1 MGKANRANLEVS
13 VEIMEIVIIILMVIL
28 VGFFLWD
35 RLQGRQRWKE
45 QSDALSKIV
54 GEKVEGSVG
63 VFGDLRE
70 RLGELTKRTKDIEE
84 VGKSISS
91 LQEALRAPRFKGEFG
106 EVGLETLLMNHF
118 PGSYYLQH
126 RFRNGKIVDAAVRV
140 GDNLV
145 SIDSKFPFPL
155 EDFERMVTTQ
165 SQEER
170 TRLRRQFTHTIR
182 KHIDEVSEYIQIDE
196 GTFDFALLYIPA
208 ENLYYQTVVRGPQP
222 SEESDLYSYC
232 RKKRVFPV
240 SPNTLYAYLQ
250 AIVLG
255 LKGLQVEK
263 YAREILGR
271 LERLQGELQYFQEDY
286 DLIGRH
292 ISHAATKHTE
302 ARGRLTKLS
311 GRLELLSG
319 EPPIDKLPEGDTE
332 THNEDE

>member
-1 MGKANRANLEVS
+1 
-13 VEIMEIVIIILMVIL
+13 MEIVIIILLLIL

-35 RLQGRQRWKE
+35 RLRGRQRLKE
-45 QSDALSKIV
+45 QGETLSKMV

-91 LQEALRAPRFKGEFG
+91 LQEALRAPKFRGEFG

-118 PGSYYLQH
+118 SGSYSLQY
-126 RFRNGKIVDAAVRV
+126 RFRNGKTVDAVVRV
-140 GDNLV
+140 GENLV
-145 SIDSKFPFPL
+145 PIDSKFPFPL

-170 TRLRRQFTHTIR
+170 IRLRRQFTRTIK
-182 KHIDEVSEYIQIDE
+182 KHIDDVSEYIQTDE

-208 ENLYYQTVVRGPQP
+208 ENLYYETVARGSQP
-222 SEESDLYSYC
+222 SEESDIYSYC
-232 RKKRVFPV
+232 RDKRVFPV
-240 SPNTLYAYLQ
+240 SPNTFYAYLQ

-263 YAREILGR
+263 FAREILGH
-271 LERLQGELQYFQEDY
+271 LERLKGELQSFQQDY

-292 ISHAATKHTE
+292 ISHAATRHTE
-302 ARGRLTKLS
+302 ARGKLTRLS

-319 EPPIDKLPEGDTE
+319 ETPIEKLPEGSTE
-332 THNEDE
+332 TRDEDE

>member
-1 MGKANRANLEVS
+1 
-13 VEIMEIVIIILMVIL
+13 MEIVIIILLLIL

-35 RLQGRQRWKE
+35 RLRGRQRLKE
-45 QSDALSKIV
+45 QGETLSKMV

-91 LQEALRAPRFKGEFG
+91 LQEALRAPKFRGEFG

-118 PGSYYLQH
+118 SGSYSLQY
-126 RFRNGKIVDAAVRV
+126 RFRNGKTVDAVVRV
-140 GDNLV
+140 GENLV
-145 SIDSKFPFPL
+145 PIDSKFPFPL

-170 TRLRRQFTHTIR
+170 IRLRRQFTRTIK
-182 KHIDEVSEYIQIDE
+182 KHIDDVSEYIQTDE

-208 ENLYYQTVVRGPQP
+208 ENLYYETLARGSQP
-222 SEESDLYSYC
+222 SEESDIYSYC
-232 RKKRVFPV
+232 RDKRVFPV
-240 SPNTLYAYLQ
+240 SPNTFYAYLQ

-263 YAREILGR
+263 FAREILGH
-271 LERLQGELQYFQEDY
+271 LERLKGELQSFQQDY

-292 ISHAATKHTE
+292 ISHAATRHTE
-302 ARGRLTKLS
+302 ARGKLTRLS

-319 EPPIDKLPEGDTE
+319 ETPIEKLPEGSTE
-332 THNEDE
+332 TRDEDE